1 MGKNRKGFTLLE
13 LAIVLVVIGLLIGLV
28 VRGVVLTR
36 GAKVKRV
43 ASDLRSIHT
52 GVMIYYERN
61 GAYPGDT
68 DSDGLIDDNTA
79 AWNALSSQNIAYQKQ
94 NPFGGTYTL
103 GNDGT
108 HNTITFT
115 VDNATTAQE
124 VDNIIDD
131 GSITTGALTF
141 SGTTGTYIMD

>member
-115 VDNATTAQE
+115 VDNTTTAQE

-131 GSITTGALTF
+131 GDTSTGALTF
-141 SGTTGTYIMD
+141 TNTTGTYIMD

>member
-13 LAIVLVVIGLLIGLV
+13 LAIVLVVIGLLIALV

-36 GAKVKRV
+36 GARVKRV

-52 GVMIYYERN
+52 AVMIYYERN
-61 GAYPGDT
+61 NAYPGDT
-68 DSDGLIDDNTA
+68 DGDGLIDDNA
-79 AWNALSSQNIAYQKQ
+79 QAWNDLASQNIAYQKP
-94 NPFGGTYTL
+94 NPFGGTYDL

-115 VDNATTAQE
+115 VDNTTTAQE
-124 VDNIIDD
+124 IDNIIDD
-131 GSITTGALTF
+131 GDITTGALTF